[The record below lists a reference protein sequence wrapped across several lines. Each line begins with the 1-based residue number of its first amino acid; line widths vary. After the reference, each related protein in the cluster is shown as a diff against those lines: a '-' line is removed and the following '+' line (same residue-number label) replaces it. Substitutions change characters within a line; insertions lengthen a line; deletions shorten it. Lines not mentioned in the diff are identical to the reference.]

1 MQERAMRVA
10 ALISALLAA
19 LVALDGC
26 RGGQTERGYVV
37 ATGGTAAAG
46 NRVIVQFN
54 CGSCHTIP
62 GVRGARGLVGPPLLF
77 FGRRTF
83 IAGEVPNTPDNLVRW
98 VMSPQTIESG
108 TAMPTLGMTEQQA
121 RD

>member
-10 ALISALLAA
+10 ALMSLL
-19 LVALDGC
+19 LVALIAINSC
-26 RGGQTERGYVV
+26 RGGQTERAYVV
-37 ATGGTAAAG
+37 ATGGNSVAG
-46 NRVIVQFN
+46 KQVITQFN

-98 VMSPQTIESG
+98 VMSPQT
-108 TAMPTLGMTEQQA
+108 
-121 RD
+121 